1 MYKQDLQCAAETC
14 TLMEAGQLTPIA
26 SLPYPTHTPDY
37 KWLKI
42 ITKSTFQF
50 VVTEIRKLIAIVF
63 QFTLIAVFPIA
74 HLPVCPAI
82 CRTNLY
88 ITFDN
93 RSFFNK
99 TCVHYY
105 SQ

>member
-1 MYKQDLQCAAETC
+1 
-14 TLMEAGQLTPIA
+14 MEAGQLAPIA
-26 SLPYPTHTPDY
+26 SLPSLTHTPDY

-50 VVTEIRKLIAIVF
+50 VVTEIRKLVAIVF
-63 QFTLIAVFPIA
+63 QFTLIAIFPIA
-74 HLPVCPAI
+74 HLPACPAI
-82 CRTNLY
+82 CRTNMY